1 MPAAKRSST
10 HAPTFFAS
18 PAAFRAWLDQ
28 HGATTQE
35 LIVGF
40 HKVGSGK
47 PSITWPESVDEV
59 LCVGWIDGVRKRID
73 DTAYQIRFTPRRKS
87 SIWSSVNI
95 ARVAV
100 LQAEGRMAEVGLAA
114 FALRTER
121 RSNVYAYE
129 QETAKVLTDAELSA
143 FRRKKKA
150 WAWFEKVAPSY
161 RKVMLHWVTSAKQPA
176 TRARRLAQ
184 LIESA
189 AAGEKLLK

>member
-1 MPAAKRSST
+1 MPAA
-10 HAPTFFAS
+10 
-18 PAAFRAWLDQ
+18 
-28 HGATTQE
+28 G
-35 LIVGF
+35 I
-40 HKVGSGK
+40 
-47 PSITWPESVDEV
+47 
-59 LCVGWIDGVRKRID
+59 
-73 DTAYQIRFTPRRKS
+73 
-87 SIWSSVNI
+87 
-95 ARVAV
+95 
-100 LQAEGRMAEVGLAA
+100 AA

-121 RSNVYAYE
+121 RSSVYAYE

-189 AAGEKLLK
+189 AAGEKMLK